1 MLLRNNGYICS
12 LLLVMMIMMIN
23 PTIVNSAQVCSECSL
38 CSNCFVV
45 YHTVSL
51 RSGGGHEVRTLVTR
65 STLHWALIRTA
76 DLWAI
81 LSVWLWSYQHKMI
94 TRYHIWTTHNFCS
107 SHRHHST
114 LICWEKLSCARE
126 SPWLQECFV
135 LKVEICFVYMFTH
148 INASYS

>member
-1 MLLRNNGYICS
+1 MIMLLRNNGYICS

-65 STLHWALIRTA
+65 STLHWALSRMVTGGQ
-76 DLWAI
+76 
-81 LSVWLWSYQHKMI
+81 SYPCDCGVI
-94 TRYHIWTTHNFCS
+94 NTT
-107 SHRHHST
+107 
-114 LICWEKLSCARE
+114 
-126 SPWLQECFV
+126 WLQDTTYGPLTIFALLTVTTQLLSAEKSCVVQGNHRDFKSALFFRLEYV
-135 LKVEICFVYMFTH
+135 YVYFICLP
-148 INASYS
+148 I